1 MSRIKYAP
9 YLDKIQSP
17 EEAALL
23 IKNRDVL
30 GVSGFTNAGEFPTEV
45 VGIINPSSVILT
57 ASIMA
62 TSILNESIF

>member
-30 GVSGFTNAGEFPTEV
+30 GVSGFTKAGD
-45 VGIINPSSVILT
+45 SKSVLP
-57 ASIMA
+57 
-62 TSILNESIF
+62 